1 LVKAGSSTRRLA
13 VLSAALIAGLGMPAA
28 PRAQGQPAVTAP
40 SAARNFTI
48 AAQPLAGALR
58 QFADQSGYQLAY
70 ATEDV
75 QGATTSGVSG
85 SHLPEAALQI
95 LLAGTGVTYRLTA
108 ANTVTLARQ
117 AQGSTS
123 ADVTMLGPVT
133 VQGQQMQQDA
143 WGPVQGYVAQRSLTA
158 TKTDTPLIETPQSIS
173 VVTRD
178 EMEARAA
185 RTVGDAL
192 SYTAG
197 VTTGRTG
204 ESSYFGG
211 DGVAIRG
218 FGGDGTTGVSF
229 NEYID
234 GMRLRGSGYV
244 TAGLDPFFFERVEVI
259 KGPASVLY
267 GQSTPGGI
275 VNMVSKRPTATA
287 FNQAELQVGNFN
299 RLQGS
304 FDLSGPIDRGGQ
316 FLFRLSG
323 LALRTDTQT
332 DFSHRQRTAIAP
344 SFTWQPSADT
354 ALTILTSYQHDDYAG
369 SPLNFLPTIGTVVK
383 NPYGKLPT
391 SFFAGDPNYNK
402 WDRTSYG
409 AGWLFEHRFNDVWT
423 VRQNTRYIRNNLEYN
438 GVYQNSLQANLQTVT
453 RTAFS
458 LVEHSNDLTLDN
470 QAQANFA
477 TGSLQHTALFGVDG
491 QSYASDTYRGIATAQ
506 PLNIWRP
513 VYYQQ
518 IPMPVL
524 YQSTRQTGGQVG
536 LYAQDQIRY
545 GNTSLLLGI
554 RQDWTTD
561 ETRNRLNGAKVD
573 NSANAFTKR
582 AGLIHVFDMGLAP
595 YVSYAESFEP
605 TAGVDASGNAFKPT
619 KGTQY
624 EAGVKYQPTG
634 IDAFVTLSAFNLT
647 RTNVLTPDPVR
658 PAFNVQTGEIRS
670 RGIELEGK
678 ATLTQGL
685 SLTASYTYLDAEVT
699 DSNTVATGLYGVRT
713 AMKGKTPVAVPQHM
727 ASAWGD
733 YTFQRGAAKG
743 LGLGLGVR
751 YVGETYGDTA
761 NVTKVPAFTLFDAAV
776 HYDLGGLSSS
786 MAGWRASVNATNLF
800 NKQYVSACTAVDRCY
815 YGLDRTVMA
824 TVRYRW

>member
-1 LVKAGSSTRRLA
+1 MARGSRVL
-13 VLSAALIAGLGMPAA
+13 VLSAALIAGLPGLDGPAM
-28 PRAQGQPAVTAP
+28 AQGQPPGSSQAAV
-40 SAARNFTI
+40 RNFAI
-48 AAQPLAGALR
+48 PAQPLGQALR
-58 QFADQSGYQLAY
+58 LFADQSGYQLAY
-70 ATEDV
+70 ATEDM
-75 QGATTSGVSG
+75 QGAATRGVNG
-85 SHLPEAALQI
+85 SHTPEAALQI
-95 LLAGTGVTYRLTA
+95 LLSGTGIGYRLTA
-108 ANTVTLARQ
+108 SNTVTLSRQ
-117 AQGSTS
+117 ASQGSS
-123 ADVTMLGPVT
+123 DVTTLGAVT
-133 VQGQQMQQDA
+133 VQGQAYQDA

-197 VTTGRTG
+197 VSTGRTG

-211 DGVAIRG
+211 DGISIRG

-229 NEYID
+229 NEYVD

-244 TAGLDPFFFERVEVI
+244 TAGLDPFLFERVEVI

-275 VNMVSKRPTATA
+275 VNMVSKRPTLTPL
-287 FNQAELQVGNFN
+287 NQAELQVGNYN

-304 FDLSGPIDRGGQ
+304 FDLSGPVDKGGE
-316 FLFRLSG
+316 FLYRLSG

-332 DFSHRQRTAIAP
+332 DFSHRQRTALAP
-344 SFTWQPSADT
+344 SFTWRPTNDT
-354 ALTILTSYQHDDYAG
+354 SLTLLTSYQHDDFAG

-383 NPYGKLPT
+383 NPYGKLST

-402 WDRTSYG
+402 WDRTTYAG
-409 AGWLFEHRFNDVWT
+409 GWLFEHRFNETWT
-423 VRQNTRYIRNNLEYN
+423 VRQNARYVRNNLDYN

-453 RTAFS
+453 RSAFS
-458 LVEHSNDLTLDN
+458 LVEHSNDLTVDN
-470 QAQANFA
+470 QVQTNFA
-477 TGSLQHTALFGVDG
+477 TGGLYHTALFGIDG
-491 QSYASDTYRGIATAQ
+491 QSFAFDTYRGIATAQ

-524 YQSTRQTGGQVG
+524 YQSNRQTGGQAG

-545 GNTSLLLGI
+545 GNTQLLVGI
-554 RQDWTTD
+554 RQDWTGNTVK
-561 ETRNRLNGAKVD
+561 NRLNGAKTD
-573 NSANAFTKR
+573 SSADAFTKR
-582 AGLIHVFDMGLAP
+582 AGLIHVFDAGLAP

-605 TAGVDASGNAFKPT
+605 TTGTDYSGQPFKPS
-619 KGTQY
+619 KGRQY
-624 EAGVKYQPTG
+624 EAGVKYQPNG
-634 IDAFVTLSAFNLT
+634 VDAFVTLSAFNLT
-647 RTNVLTPDPVR
+647 RTNVLTTDSAHPNY
-658 PAFNVQTGEIRS
+658 NVQTGEIRS

-678 ATLTQGL
+678 ATLAEGL
-685 SLTASYTYLDAEVT
+685 NLTAAYTFLDAKVT
-699 DSNTVATGLYGVRT
+699 QSNDTVTGLYGVR
-713 AMKGKTPVAVPQHM
+713 APMKGKTPVAVPRHA
-727 ASAWGD
+727 ASAWVD
-733 YTFQRGAAKG
+733 YTMPRGKLAG

-751 YVGETYGDTA
+751 YVGETYGDPA

-776 HYDLGGLSSS
+776 HYDLAGLSDA

-800 NKQYVSACTAVDRCY
+800 DKEYVSACTAVDRCY
-815 YGLDRTVMA
+815 YGLSRTVMA

>member
-1 LVKAGSSTRRLA
+1 MARGSRLI
-13 VLSAALIAGLGMPAA
+13 VLSAALFAGLPALAGMAQ
-28 PRAQGQPAVTAP
+28 AQGQPPAATQA
-40 SAARNFTI
+40 AARSFAI
-48 AAQPLAGALR
+48 PAQPLGSALR

-75 QGATTSGVSG
+75 QDAATRGVSG
-85 SHLPEAALQI
+85 SHAPEAALQI
-95 LLAGTGVTYRLTA
+95 LLAGTGIGYRLTA

-117 AQGSTS
+117 AAQG
-123 ADVTMLGPVT
+123 APDVTTLGPVT
-133 VQGQQMQQDA
+133 VQGQAQQDA

-178 EMEARAA
+178 EMDARAA
-185 RTVGDAL
+185 RTIGDAL

-211 DGVAIRG
+211 DGIAIRG
-218 FGGDGTTGVSF
+218 FGGNGTAGGSF
-229 NEYID
+229 NEYVD
-234 GMRLRGSGYV
+234 GMRLRGTGYV
-244 TAGLDPFFFERVEVI
+244 TAGLDPFFYERVEVI

-275 VNMVSKRPTATA
+275 VNMVSKRPTLTP

-304 FDLSGPIDRGGQ
+304 FDLSGPADQGGK

-332 DFSHRQRTAIAP
+332 DFSHRQRILLAP
-344 SFTWQPSADT
+344 SGTWRPTNDT
-354 ALTILTSYQHDDYAG
+354 SLTLLTNYQHDDFAG
-369 SPLNFLPTIGTVVK
+369 SPLNFLPTIGTVVR
-383 NPYGKLPT
+383 NPYGKLAT

-402 WDRTSYG
+402 WDRTTYS
-409 AGWLFEHRFNDVWT
+409 AGWLFEHRFNETWT
-423 VRQNTRYIRNNLEYN
+423 VRQNTRYLRNNLDYN
-438 GVYQNSLQANLQTVT
+438 GVYQNNLQANLQTVT

-458 LVEHSNDLTLDN
+458 MVEHSNDLTLDN

-477 TGSLQHTALFGVDG
+477 TGRFQHTALFGIDG
-491 QSYASDTYRGIATAQ
+491 QSLANDTYRGINTAQ

-554 RQDWTTD
+554 RQDWAGNVTK
-561 ETRNRLNGAKVD
+561 NRLNGTKSKTSD
-573 NSANAFTKR
+573 NAFTKR
-582 AGLIHVFDMGLAP
+582 AGLIHVFDSGLAP
-595 YVSYAESFEP
+595 YVSYTESFEP
-605 TAGVDASGNAFKPT
+605 QTGTDFAGKAFNPAE
-619 KGTQY
+619 GQQY
-624 EAGVKYQPTG
+624 EAGLKYQPNG

-647 RTNVLTPDPVR
+647 RTNVLTPDPAH
-658 PAFNVQTGEIRS
+658 PNFNVQTGEVRS
-670 RGIELEGK
+670 RGIEIEAK
-678 ATLTQGL
+678 ATLAEGL
-685 SLTASYTYLDAEVT
+685 NLTAAYTFLDAEVT
-699 DSNTVATGLYGVRT
+699 KGNDVVTGLYGVRRPIVGT
-713 AMKGKTPVAVPQHM
+713 TPVAVPRNM

-733 YTFQRGAAKG
+733 YTFLRGSLKG
-743 LGLGLGVR
+743 FGLGLGVR
-751 YVGETYGDTA
+751 YVGETYGDAA
-761 NVTKVPAFTLFDAAV
+761 NVTKVPGFTLFDAAI
-776 HYDLGGLSSS
+776 HYDLAGVSDA

-800 NKQYVSACTAVDRCY
+800 DKDYVSACTGVDRCY
-815 YGLDRTVMA
+815 YGLSRTVMA